1 MNDSVRILKSIIDNV
16 ENVIVGKR
24 YAVELAVISLICNGH
39 VLIEDV
45 PGVGKTSLVS
55 ALSKSLNASFRRIQF
70 TPDVLPSDITGY
82 SIYNQKTSD
91 FEYRPGAI
99 MSQIIL
105 ADEINRTSPKTQA
118 SLLEV
123 MEEYQVTVDGI
134 TYKVPKPFMVLATQN
149 PVEYLGTYPLPEAQ
163 IDRFFM
169 KISIGYPT
177 NTEESY
183 ILSKFQLSNPLEKLL
198 PVAESDDIIALQED
212 IKTVHVDKTLSN
224 YIVDIVSQTR
234 KHPDVALG
242 ASPRG
247 SLSLF
252 RASQA
257 WAYYNERNYVLP
269 DDIKKMVI
277 PVLSHRLMLKQEA
290 KLKKINPEEI
300 LNSIVARINIPVV
313 SQHEAK

>member
-1 MNDSVRILKSIIDNV
+1 MNNSVKILKKIVDNV

-24 YAVELAVISLICNGH
+24 NAIELAVISLICNGH

-55 ALSKSLNASFRRIQF
+55 ALARSLDASFKRIQF
-70 TPDVLPSDITGY
+70 TPDVLPSDITGF
-82 SIYNQKTSD
+82 SVFNQKTCE
-91 FEYRPGAI
+91 FEYRPGSI

-123 MEEYQVTVDGI
+123 MEENQVTVDGM
-134 TYKVPKPFMVLATQN
+134 TYKVPRPFMVLATQN

-169 KISIGYPT
+169 KISIGYPSAG
-177 NTEESY
+177 EEAH
-183 ILSKFQLSNPLEKLL
+183 ILNRFKLNNPLENLL
-198 PVAESDDIIALQED
+198 PVAESEDIIALQEE
-212 IKTVHVDKTLSN
+212 IKGIHVDKSLGT
-224 YIVDIVSQTR
+224 YIVDIVGQTR
-234 KHPDVALG
+234 KHPDITLG
-242 ASPRG
+242 SSPRG
-247 SLSLF
+247 SLSLY

-257 WAYYNERNYVLP
+257 WAFYNNRDYVLP

-277 PVLSHRLMLKQEA
+277 PVLSHRIILKQEA
-290 KLKKINPEEI
+290 KLKKVNPEDI
-300 LNSIVARINIPVV
+300 LNAIVNKIHIPVV
-313 SQHEAK
+313 NFDETK